1 MNGTFTDKVVRFLNN
16 AKQTVEKAL
25 IKGQEIVTDIRI
37 EKLSKLSKKTIVSI
51 GAIALTAIVI
61 CGAFALSGEQKSK
74 GPEDA
79 LLNAQLSAA
88 PEEETVEDP
97 ATVYYAIEIDGV
109 PVAALPTEAEAV
121 VQNFIFRKKPPE
133 VLFPSSGSGLPF
145 CSSGSQ

>member
-1 MNGTFTDKVVRFLNN
+1 MMNSTFTDKVVRFLNN
-16 AKQTVEKAL
+16 AKQTVEKVL

-61 CGAFALSGEQKSK
+61 CGAFALSGGQKSK

-88 PEEETVEDP
+88 SEEEAVEDP

-109 PVAALPTEAEAV
+109 PVAALPTEAEA
-121 VQNFIFRKKPPE
+121 KA
-133 VLFPSSGSGLPF
+133 VLDGVIAHYTTEGAEIINVEYN
-145 CSSGSQ
+145 